1 MSLVAFAKKKV
12 LETLPHLPKRKFHYQ
27 VTSMCPLVKMITR
40 GREEKV
46 IDEEKV

>member
-1 MSLVAFAKKKV
+1 MSLVAFAKKSFGGF
-12 LETLPHLPKRKFHYQ
+12 PHLPKRKFHYQ

-40 GREEKV
+40 GREGKV